1 MKTWNESLG
10 FFTSGIRVQL
20 GGPLIDL
27 SFVLSYLVRYVH
39 NDLISYFSY

>member
-1 MKTWNESLG
+1 METWKESLG
-10 FFTSGIRVQL
+10 FFTSGIWVQL

-27 SFVLSYLVRYVH
+27 LFILSYLVRYVH